1 MWELDHKEDSA
12 PKNWCFQIVVLE
24 KTFESPLESKEIKSV
39 HPKGNQPWIF
49 IGRTDAK
56 VPILCHLRSKA
67 DTLEKTLMLVRL
79 RSKGEG
85 DDRWWD
91 GWMSS
96 PTQWTRAWANSWR
109 QWRTRKPGVLQSM
122 GWQRIRQDL
131 AAEQLQAIL
140 SFRSQPQPL
149 QMQIILFPRDT
160 S

>member
-1 MWELDHKEDSA
+1 MWELNHKEGWTL
-12 PKNWCFQIVVLE
+12 KNWCFRTVVLE
-24 KTFESPLESKEIKSV
+24 KTLGRPLESKEIKSV